1 MPIRA
6 NALAIMA
13 KAPIAGTVK
22 TRLLPYLS
30 AEDAAELARSL
41 LLDQLSHLRAI
52 ETADLYVAFTPVQEE
67 ALMKQLVPAPF
78 QLFSQSDG
86 DLGVRMQNV
95 FTQLFSKGHQ
105 AIVLI
110 GADLMPVP
118 LEYFA
123 QAYDYLDGPEPR
135 VVLGPSRDGG
145 YYLVGLNR
153 PMPAMFENMIWS
165 HDQVFI
171 QTVTKLAD
179 LGIETRQLPIWF
191 DIDTPDDL
199 QALMTRM
206 DDPQN
211 ISIENTLNLLRRLGR
226 RRRHETTKP
235 V

>member
-41 LLDQLSHLRAI
+41 LLDQLSHLCAI
-52 ETADLYVAFTPVQEE
+52 EAADLYVAFTPLQEE

-78 QLFSQSDG
+78 QLFLQSDG

-118 LEYFA
+118 FEYFA

-153 PMPAMFENMIWS
+153 PMPAMFENMTWS
-165 HDQVFI
+165 HDQVFT

-179 LGIETRQLPIWF
+179 LRIETRQLPIWF

-199 QALMTRM
+199 QILMTRE
-206 DDPQN
+206 DDRQN
-211 ISIENTLNLLRRLGR
+211 TSMKNTLKLLRRLDR

>member
-22 TRLLPYLS
+22 TRLQPFLS
-30 AEDAAELARSL
+30 AEKAADLARAL
-41 LLDQLSHLRAI
+41 LLDQLHHLRAI
-52 ETADLYVAFTPVQEE
+52 ETVDLYVAFTPLQEE

-78 QLFSQSDG
+78 QLFLQSEG
-86 DLGVRMQNV
+86 DLGARMKNV
-95 FTQLFSKGHQ
+95 FAQLFGKGHQ

-135 VVLGPSRDGG
+135 VVLGPSQDGG

-153 PMPAMFENMIWS
+153 PMPAMFENMTWS
-165 HDQVFI
+165 HDQVFT

-179 LGIETRQLPIWF
+179 LGIETRQLPICF

-199 QALMTRM
+199 QILMTRV

-211 ISIENTLNLLRRLGR
+211 VSMKNTLKLLRGLGGR
-226 RRRHETTKP
+226 RWHATKTL
-235 V
+235 

>member
-13 KAPIAGTVK
+13 KAPIAGAVK
-22 TRLLPYLS
+22 TRLQPFLS
-30 AEDAAELARSL
+30 AEEAADLARAL
-41 LLDQLSHLRAI
+41 LLDQLHHLRAI
-52 ETADLYVAFTPVQEE
+52 ETVDLYVAFTPLQEE

-78 QLFSQSDG
+78 QLFLQSEG
-86 DLGVRMQNV
+86 DLGARMKNV
-95 FTQLFSKGHQ
+95 FAQLFGKGYK

-110 GADLMPVP
+110 GGDLAPVP

-135 VVLGPSRDGG
+135 VGLGPSRDGG

-153 PMPAMFENMIWS
+153 PMPAMFENMAWS
-165 HDQVFI
+165 HDQVFT

-179 LGIETRQLPIWF
+179 LGIETRQLPVWF

-199 QALMTRM
+199 QILMTRE
-206 DDPQN
+206 DDRQN
-211 ISIENTLNLLRRLGR
+211 ASMKNTLKLLRHLDGR
-226 RRRHETTKP
+226 RRQIKLL
-235 V
+235 

>member
-1 MPIRA
+1 MQIRA

-41 LLDQLSHLRAI
+41 LLDQLNHLCAI
-52 ETADLYVAFTPVQEE
+52 EAADLYVAFTPLQEE
-67 ALMKQLVPAPF
+67 ARMKQLAPAPF
-78 QLFSQSDG
+78 QLFSQSEG

-95 FTQLFSKGHQ
+95 FTQLFGKGHQ

-118 LEYFA
+118 FEYFA

-165 HDQVFI
+165 HDQVFT

-179 LGIETRQLPIWF
+179 LGIEPRQLPIWF

-199 QALMTRM
+199 QILMTRM

-211 ISIENTLNLLRRLGR
+211 ISIKNTLNLLRRLGGSR
-226 RRRHETTKP
+226 RQETTKP

>member
-6 NALAIMA
+6 KALAVMA
-13 KAPIAGTVK
+13 KAPIAGSVK

-30 AEDAAELARSL
+30 AAEAGELARSL

-52 ETADLYVAFTPVQEE
+52 ETVDLYVAFTPLHEE

-78 QLFSQSDG
+78 QLFLQSEG
-86 DLGVRMQNV
+86 DLGARMQNV
-95 FTQLFSKGHQ
+95 FAQLFGKGHQ

-118 LEYFA
+118 LEYFG

-153 PMPAMFENMIWS
+153 PMPAMFENMTWS
-165 HDQVFI
+165 HDQVFT
-171 QTVTKLAD
+171 QTVIKLAD
-179 LGIETRQLPIWF
+179 LDIETRQLPIWF

-199 QALMTRM
+199 QILMTRV

-211 ISIENTLNLLRRLGR
+211 VSMKNTLKLLRRLGR
-226 RRRHETTKP
+226 RRWHAIKTL
-235 V
+235 

>member
-22 TRLLPYLS
+22 TRLQPFLS
-30 AEDAAELARSL
+30 AEEAADLARAL
-41 LLDQLSHLRAI
+41 LLDQLHHLRAI
-52 ETADLYVAFTPVQEE
+52 ETVDLYVAFTPLQEE

-78 QLFSQSDG
+78 QLFLQSEG
-86 DLGVRMQNV
+86 DLGARMQNI
-95 FTQLFSKGHQ
+95 FSALFAKEYKNV
-105 AIVLI
+105 VLI
-110 GADLMPVP
+110 GADLPPVP
-118 LEYFA
+118 LDYFA
-123 QAYDYLDGPEPR
+123 QAYGYLDGPEPR
-135 VVLGPSRDGG
+135 AVLGPSRDGG

-179 LGIETRQLPIWF
+179 LGIESRQLPIWF

-199 QALMTRM
+199 QILMTRE
-206 DDPQN
+206 DDRQN
-211 ISIENTLNLLRRLGR
+211 VSMKNTLNLLRHLEG

>member
-1 MPIRA
+1 MQIRA

-41 LLDQLSHLRAI
+41 LLDQLSHLCAI
-52 ETADLYVAFTPVQEE
+52 EAADLYVAFTPLQEE
-67 ALMKQLVPAPF
+67 ARMKQLAPAPF
-78 QLFSQSDG
+78 QLFSQSEG

-95 FTQLFSKGHQ
+95 FTQLFGKGHQ

-118 LEYFA
+118 FEYFA

-165 HDQVFI
+165 HDQVFT

-179 LGIETRQLPIWF
+179 LGIEPRQLPIWF

-199 QALMTRM
+199 QILMTRM

-211 ISIENTLNLLRRLGR
+211 ISIKNTLNLLRRLGGSR
-226 RRRHETTKP
+226 RQETTKP